1 MIKTIKTIKTI
12 KATLLATAI
21 VVSTTNIA
29 LADTMVIGAPM
40 PSFADKWMSY
50 LFEGVR
56 DFDAKHPDVNMKMT
70 DANEDPSKMLNDV
83 DNFIDAGVN
92 ALMIVPT
99 DVSVV
104 KPIASK
110 ANRAGIPLV
119 VVNRV
124 PDEKTLKKIDA
135 YVGSE
140 SIQAGIIQAESV
152 VGLLDG
158 KPAKVALLL
167 GALGHEAQIYRT
179 EGNKQ
184 VFSKYPGIEIVAEQE
199 GRWDRAKALQIVE
212 DLLQAHPGI
221 NVIVAN
227 NDEMAIGALLAAR
240 KAGKTDADLIIS
252 GVDATPDALEYLGKG
267 LDSTVFQSAK
277 GQGFSGAEVAYKL
290 AKGEKV
296 EKMNWI
302 PFELVK
308 EEQKA
313 EYIKKY

>member
-1 MIKTIKTIKTI
+1 MIKMIKK
-12 KATLLATAI
+12 TLLTAAI
-21 VVSTTNIA
+21 LTSTANIA

-56 DFDAKHPDVNMKMT
+56 DFDSKHADVTIKLT
-70 DANEDPSKMLNDV
+70 DANDDPSKMLNDV
-83 DNFIDAGVN
+83 DNFIDANVG
-92 ALMIVPT
+92 ALLVVPT
-99 DVSVV
+99 DISVV

-119 VVNRV
+119 IVNRA
-124 PDEKTLKKIDA
+124 PDDKTLAKIDA
-135 YVGSE
+135 YVGSD
-140 SIQAGIIQAESV
+140 SIQAGIIQGESV

-167 GALGHEAQIYRT
+167 GALGHEAQINRT
-179 EGNKQ
+179 AGNKQ
-184 VFSKYPGIEIVAEQE
+184 VFEKYPNIEIVAEQE

-212 DLLQAHPGI
+212 DLLQAHPEI

-267 LDSTVFQSAK
+267 LDTTVFQSAT
-277 GQGFSGAEVAYKL
+277 GQGYSGAEIAYKL

-296 EKMNWI
+296 TKMNWI

-308 EEQKA
+308 TEQKQ
-313 EYIKKY
+313 EYIDKY

>member
-1 MIKTIKTIKTI
+1 MIKTMKK
-12 KATLLATAI
+12 TLLAAVI
-21 VVSTTNIA
+21 LTTTSNIA
-29 LADTMVIGAPM
+29 LADSLVIGAPM

-56 DFDAKHPDVNMKMT
+56 DFDNKHDDVVIKLT
-70 DANEDPSKMLNDV
+70 DANEDPGKMLNDV
-83 DNFIDAGVN
+83 DNFIDSGVD
-92 ALMIVPT
+92 ALLVVPT
-99 DVSVV
+99 DVSIV

-119 VVNRV
+119 IVNRV
-124 PDEKTLKKIDA
+124 PDEKTMQKIDA

-140 SIQAGIIQAESV
+140 SIQAGILQAESV

-158 KPAKVALLL
+158 RPAHVALLL
-167 GALGHEAQIYRT
+167 GALGHEAQINRT

-184 VFSKYPGIEIVAEQE
+184 VFAKYPNIKIVAEQE

-212 DLLQAHPGI
+212 DLLQAHPEI

-240 KAGKTDADLIIS
+240 KSGKTDADLIIS

-267 LDSTVFQSAK
+267 LDTTVFQSAK
-277 GQGFSGAEVAYKL
+277 GQGFGGAEIAYKL
-290 AKGEKV
+290 AKGQKV
-296 EKMNWI
+296 KKMNWI
-302 PFELVK
+302 DFELVDK
-308 EEQKA
+308 AQKDA
-313 EYIKKY
+313 YLLKY

>member
-1 MIKTIKTIKTI
+1 MKK
-12 KATLLATAI
+12 TLLAAVI
-21 VVSTTNIA
+21 LTTTSNIA
-29 LADTMVIGAPM
+29 LADSLVIGAPM

-56 DFDAKHPDVNMKMT
+56 DFDNKHDDVVIKLT
-70 DANEDPSKMLNDV
+70 DANEDPGKMLNDV
-83 DNFIDAGVN
+83 DNFIDSGVD
-92 ALMIVPT
+92 ALLVVPT
-99 DVSVV
+99 DVSIV

-119 VVNRV
+119 IVNRV
-124 PDEKTLKKIDA
+124 PDEKTMQKIDA

-140 SIQAGIIQAESV
+140 SIQAGILQAESV

-158 KPAKVALLL
+158 RPAHVALLL
-167 GALGHEAQIYRT
+167 GALGHEAQINRT

-184 VFSKYPGIEIVAEQE
+184 VFAKYPNIKIVAEQE

-212 DLLQAHPGI
+212 DLLQAHPEI

-240 KAGKTDADLIIS
+240 KSGKTDADLIIS

-267 LDSTVFQSAK
+267 LDTTVFQSAK
-277 GQGFSGAEVAYKL
+277 GQGFGGAEIAYKL
-290 AKGEKV
+290 AKGQKV
-296 EKMNWI
+296 KKMNWI
-302 PFELVK
+302 DFELVDK
-308 EEQKA
+308 AQKDA
-313 EYIKKY
+313 YLLKY

>member
-1 MIKTIKTIKTI
+1 MIKTIKK
-12 KATLLATAI
+12 TLLAAAILTSTA
-21 VVSTTNIA
+21 NIA
-29 LADTMVIGAPM
+29 LADTLVIGAPM

-56 DFDAKHPDVNMKMT
+56 DFDAKHADVEIKLT
-70 DANEDPSKMLNDV
+70 DANEDPGKMLNDV
-83 DNFIDAGVN
+83 DNFIDSGVD
-92 ALMIVPT
+92 ALLVVPT
-99 DVSVV
+99 DVAIV

-119 VVNRV
+119 IVNRV
-124 PDEKTLKKIDA
+124 PDAKTMKKVDA

-140 SIQAGIIQAESV
+140 SIQAGILQAESV

-158 KPAKVALLL
+158 RPAHVALLL
-167 GALGHEAQIYRT
+167 GALGHEAQINRT

-184 VFSKYPGIEIVAEQE
+184 VFAKYPNIKIVAEQE

-212 DLLQAHPGI
+212 DLLQAHPEI

-240 KAGKTDADLIIS
+240 KSGKTDADLIIS

-267 LDSTVFQSAK
+267 LDTTVFQSAK
-277 GQGFSGAEVAYKL
+277 GQGFGGAEIAYKL
-290 AKGEKV
+290 AKGQKV
-296 EKMNWI
+296 KKMNWI
-302 PFELVK
+302 DFELVDK
-308 EEQKA
+308 AQKDA
-313 EYIKKY
+313 YLLKY

>member
-1 MIKTIKTIKTI
+1 MKMIKK
-12 KATLLATAI
+12 TLLAAS
-21 VVSTTNIA
+21 VVCAASNFAFAET
-29 LADTMVIGAPM
+29 LVIGAPM

-50 LFEGVR
+50 LFEGVNEFN
-56 DFDAKHPDVNMKMT
+56 DTHSDVEIKMT

-92 ALMIVPT
+92 ALLVVPT
-99 DVSVV
+99 DIAIV
-104 KPIASK
+104 KPIAKK
-110 ANRAGIPLV
+110 ANRANIPLV
-119 VVNRV
+119 IVNRL
-124 PDEKTLKKIDA
+124 PDESAMKNIDA

-152 VGLLDG
+152 VGMLDG
-158 KPAKVALLL
+158 KQGNIAILL
-167 GALGHEAQIYRT
+167 GVLGHEAQIKRT

-184 VFSKYPGIEIVAEQE
+184 VFAKYPNIKIVAEQE

-212 DLLQAHPGI
+212 DLLQAHPEI

-240 KAGKTDADLIIS
+240 KAGLTDADLIIS
-252 GVDATPDALEYLGKG
+252 GVDATPDALEYLGSG

-277 GQGFSGAEVAYKL
+277 GQGYGGAEIAYKL

-296 EKMNWI
+296 QKMNWI
-302 PFELVK
+302 NFELVL
-308 EEQKA
+308 EDQKV
-313 EYIKKY
+313 EYLYKYQ